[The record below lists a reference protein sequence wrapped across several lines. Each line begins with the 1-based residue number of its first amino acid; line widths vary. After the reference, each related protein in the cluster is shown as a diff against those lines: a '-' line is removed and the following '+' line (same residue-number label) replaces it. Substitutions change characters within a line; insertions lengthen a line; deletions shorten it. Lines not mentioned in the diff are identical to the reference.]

1 MVSTYVSRKKVLE
14 VLGIHYQTIY
24 SLVKRNEMETIK
36 VGKINKYNLEKYIK
50 DNKIIINEKL
60 NICYCR
66 VSSQKQKEDLSRQIE
81 YMKNKYPNHQIIS
94 DIGSGLNFKRKGLQ
108 EIINLAIAGK
118 VGEVVVAY
126 KDRLARFGYDLIEI
140 ILKDQSNASIKI
152 LNKKEEQTPLDE
164 MTEDIVSIMN
174 VYVAK
179 INGLR
184 KYHSKIVKI
193 IEDEHKLV

>member
-108 EIINLAIAGK
+108 EIMNLAIAGK

>member
-193 IEDEHKLV
+193 VEDEHKLV